1 MYYFIQNPWST
12 LKMGRKVKSNSLTD
26 AMSITLSILPFFPFF
41 HFHSWDTLLL
51 CTWITAF
58 KFMENPISFYLS
70 IKTRLKHKTIIII
83 NQTETLFSWWSTKN
97 TNQCWDL
104 LFQSRKFRFYVKNS
118 WVMVCLTWIGT
129 QKTLW
134 QKSTTTFAKANS
146 STLRKVFGFVT
157 LVKIS

>member
-83 NQTETLFSWWSTKN
+83 KLRPFLADEVQKIR
-97 TNQCWDL
+97 TNVEIY
-104 LFQSRKFRFYVKNS
+104 FFKV
-118 WVMVCLTWIGT
+118 
-129 QKTLW
+129 
-134 QKSTTTFAKANS
+134 ANS
-146 STLRKVFGFVT
+146 DFM
-157 LVKIS
+157 